1 MVKKIMLALSLA
13 IILPAINASAWD
25 LKDLKGVLGG
35 GSGNSAANTVGSI
48 LSGLLTSEN
57 LTVKDLA
64 GSWAYNSPAV
74 TFKSDNL
81 LQKAGGTAA
90 ASALEQKLAP
100 YYKTAGIDNMRM
112 IINTDS
118 TFTLTVRRMNLSGTI
133 ETIESAKSGA
143 ETAKHNFVFRFKA
156 LKAINIGA
164 MNAYV
169 TKSPQ
174 GQLNLMFDVT
184 KLVTLVEK
192 IGSVTNNATVNG
204 AVSLLKSYDGVCAG
218 FTLDPVR

>member
-1 MVKKIMLALSLA
+1 MNKKIIA
-13 IILPAINASAWD
+13 IIAIITLLPAITISAWD

-35 GSGNSAANTVGSI
+35 SSSNSTANTVGSI
-48 LSGLLTSEN
+48 LSGLLTSEK
-57 LTVKDLA
+57 LTIKDLT
-64 GSWAYNSPAV
+64 GTWAYNSPAV

-90 ASALEQKLAP
+90 ASALEQKLVP
-100 YYKTAGIDNMRM
+100 YYKTAGFDNLRLTV
-112 IINTDS
+112 NADS
-118 TFTLTVRRMNLSGTI
+118 TFTLSVRRMNLSGTI
-133 ETIESAKSGA
+133 ETIEATGNSS
-143 ETAKHNFVFRFKA
+143 TANHNFVFRFKA

-184 KLVTLVEK
+184 KLVSLIEK
-192 IGSVTNNATVNG
+192 VGSVTNNSTVNG

-218 FTLDPVR
+218 FTLDAK